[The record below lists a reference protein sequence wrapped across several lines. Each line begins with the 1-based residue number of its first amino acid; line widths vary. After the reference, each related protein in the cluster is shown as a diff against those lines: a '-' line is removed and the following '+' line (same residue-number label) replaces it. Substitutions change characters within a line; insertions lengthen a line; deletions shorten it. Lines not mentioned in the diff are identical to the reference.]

1 MTLDSANNRAG
12 IGTTSPFSKLQVG
25 SNTFSGSNGMYSDSR
40 VGISNHGFLTGLML
54 ASTYNDGTYPE
65 YGLVFVQGPST
76 SSYNCWSISPDG
88 PAKGNRLNF
97 HYQAQSTNIHVAPRM
112 ASLDGSGNFYPAG
125 DVVMAQG
132 KGIQVV
138 NQTDFATGETVK
150 SSILDDYEEG
160 TFVPTIG
167 GSGTV
172 GTWTPSGA
180 NGGFYIKVG
189 RMVHLWINCTGSLS
203 GASGS
208 AYVYGLPFTT
218 ASNIADH
225 GYNAVYSTGSLQY
238 WSGAGYD
245 VMGPLTYPGGR
256 TLYFHTY
263 NGYSNGGQPSV
274 TNGAH
279 NLHCCVSYYT
289 S

>member
-1 MTLDSANNRAG
+1 MNFAGGKVG
-12 IGTTSPFSKLQVG
+12 IGDTAPFSKLQVG

-132 KGIQVV
+132 KGIQFV
-138 NQTDFATGETVK
+138 NQADFATGETVK

-167 GSGTV
+167 GSATQGSF
-172 GTWTPSGA
+172 SGSAA
-180 NGGFYIKVG
+180 NGAFYIKVG
-189 RMVHLWINCTGSLS
+189 RMVQVWINCTGSLS
-203 GASGS
+203 GASG
-208 AYVYGLPFTT
+208 YMRLYGLPFTT

-225 GYNAVYSTGSLQY
+225 GKNAVYSTGSLQY
-238 WSGAGYD
+238 WSGSGAD
-245 VMGPLTYPGGR
+245 VMGPLNYPG
-256 TLYFHTY
+256 TNYLYFHTY
-263 NGYSNGGQPSV
+263 NGSSTGGQPSV
-274 TNGAH
+274 FNGTH
-279 NLHCCVSYYT
+279 NLHCCATYYT